1 MELCTKKSVFY
12 QRIRGT
18 SIIRDFVGLT
28 GVCLAG
34 CATNLQR
41 LPLLINILNYGA
53 THLITATFFDRLGF
67 LSLGMLSFTTYI
79 AVLGVALITVTRA
92 QYDASLVG
100 TWSTKSKAVSTG
112 PVSVPPLQESF
123 YILTLSL
130 GLL

>member
-1 MELCTKKSVFY
+1 M
-12 QRIRGT
+12 RGI
-18 SIIRDFVGLT
+18 SIIRNFVGLT

-41 LPLLINILNYGA
+41 LPLLINFS
-53 THLITATFFDRLGF
+53 TTVTVQLISLRQLFFDRLGF
-67 LSLGMLSFTTYI
+67 QSLGMLSFTTYI

-123 YILTLSL
+123 YILTHSL